1 MLMDGFTTWEVLAT
15 YGGCAAM
22 VGLLTQATKGLPYLD
37 RLPTQL
43 WSYLLSLAVLLL
55 AFYFTGQLSLDSG
68 VLLLFNA
75 AIVSLTANGGYAA
88 LTRSKEGGD
97 G

>member
-1 MLMDGFTTWEVLAT
+1 MDGFTTWEVLAT
-15 YGGCAAM
+15 YGGCAAL
-22 VGLLTQATKGLPYLD
+22 VGLLTQFTKGWPYLE

-43 WSYLLSLAVLLL
+43 WSYLLSLGVLIL
-55 AFYFTGQLSLDSG
+55 AFYFTGQLTADNA

-88 LTRSKEGGD
+88 MTRGKGG
-97 G
+97 GSNG